1 MVECIYYPKERRNLN
16 VKKDTGKKIFNALF
30 FVVVFALTLWAV
42 FYGADLKL
50 LLRCLSTVN
59 PLFLLPS
66 IVCVVCFILGESVIL
81 HYLFRILGLNARFSR
96 CCQYSFIGFFYC
108 CITPS
113 ASGGQPM
120 QLVAMHKDRIPVA
133 PATVVLAIITIIYKL
148 VLVVLGLVVLI
159 LRPATVMIYIADVQ
173 GILYLGLVLNVICIV
188 ALLLVVFK
196 PAVVRNLTAWTM
208 QLINNI
214 RPLKDPRGIE
224 RKVEDMIGQ
233 YEGAAEFFLRHKM
246 VMVKVFLI
254 TFLQRC
260 LLFLVTWF
268 VFLSFRLEGHSPVLI
283 TTLQGI
289 IAVAADMMPTPGGM
303 GISETLF
310 LKIFTPIFGAEL
322 VLPGMVVS
330 RGISYYTQLLI
341 SAAVTA
347 VSTFVIKSPKKETT
361 GN

>member
-1 MVECIYYPKERRNLN
+1 
-16 VKKDTGKKIFNALF
+16 
-30 FVVVFALTLWAV
+30 
-42 FYGADLKL
+42 
-50 LLRCLSTVN
+50 
-59 PLFLLPS
+59 
-66 IVCVVCFILGESVIL
+66 VCFILSESVIL
-81 HYLFRILGLNARFSR
+81 HYLFRILGLNARFSS
-96 CCQYSFIGFFYC
+96 CCRYSFIGFFYC

-120 QLVAMHKDRIPVA
+120 QLLSMHKDRIPVA

-148 VLVVLGLVVLI
+148 VLVVLGLGVLL
-159 LRPATVMIYIADVQ
+159 LRPASVMIYLEHVQ
-173 GILYLGLVLNVICIV
+173 GILYLGLVLNVICIA
-188 ALLLVVFK
+188 ALLLLVFR
-196 PAVVRNLTAWTM
+196 PVLVRNLTAWTM

-214 RPLKDPRGIE
+214 RPLKDPNGIE
-224 RKVEDMIGQ
+224 RKVEDMISQ
-233 YEGAAEFFLRHKM
+233 YEGAAEFFLRHKA

-268 VFLSFRLEGHSPVLI
+268 VFLSFGLEGHSPVLI

-310 LKIFTPIFGAEL
+310 LQIFTPIFGSRL

-347 VSTFVIKSPKKETT
+347 FSALFHKSVDKETT
-361 GN
+361 GNE

>member
-1 MVECIYYPKERRNLN
+1 MRKEI
-16 VKKDTGKKIFNALF
+16 GKKFFNAIF
-30 FVVVFALTLWAV
+30 FIVVFGLTVWAV

-50 LLRCLSTVN
+50 LLRCLRAVN
-59 PLFLLPS
+59 PLFLLPA
-66 IVCVVCFILGESVIL
+66 VACVICFILGESVIL
-81 HYLFRILGLNARFSR
+81 HYLFRVLGLETRFSR
-96 CCQYSFIGFFYC
+96 CCIYSFIGFFYC

-120 QLVAMHKDRIPVA
+120 QLLAMHKDRIPVA
-133 PATVVLAIITIIYKL
+133 PATVVLAIITILYKL
-148 VLVVLGLVVLI
+148 VLVVMGVAVLVF
-159 LRPATVMIYIADVQ
+159 RPASVMVYLEGVQ
-173 GILYLGLVLNVICIV
+173 GILYLGLVLNVICIA
-188 ALLLVVFK
+188 ALLLAVFR
-196 PAVVRNLTAWTM
+196 PAVVRNLTAWTL

-214 RPLKDPRGIE
+214 RPLKDPKGIE
-224 RKVEDMIGQ
+224 QKVEDMLSQ
-233 YEGAAEFFLRHKM
+233 YEGAAEFFLRNKA
-246 VMVKVFLI
+246 VMVKVFLL

-260 LLFLVTWF
+260 LLFSVTWF
-268 VFLSFRLEGHSPVLI
+268 VYLSFGLEGHGPVLI

-310 LKIFTPIFGAEL
+310 LRIFNPIFGSTL

-347 VSTFVIKSPKKETT
+347 VSTFVLKSPHKETT

>member
-1 MVECIYYPKERRNLN
+1 MDKN
-16 VKKDTGKKIFNALF
+16 TGKKIFNAIF
-30 FVVVFALTLWAV
+30 FIVVFGLTVWAV

-50 LLRCLSTVN
+50 LLRCLRAVN
-59 PLFLLPS
+59 PLFLLPA
-66 IVCVVCFILGESVIL
+66 VACVICFILGESVIL

-96 CCQYSFIGFFYC
+96 CCIYSFIGFFYC

-133 PATVVLAIITIIYKL
+133 PATVVLAIITITYKL
-148 VLVVLGLVVLI
+148 VLVVLGLAVLVF
-159 LRPATVMIYIADVQ
+159 RPASVIGYLEGVQ
-173 GILYLGLVLNVICIV
+173 GVLYLGLVLNVICIG
-188 ALLLVVFK
+188 ALLLLVFK

-214 RPLKDPRGIE
+214 RPLKDPKGLE

-233 YEGAAEFFLRHKM
+233 YEGAAEFFLRNKA

-268 VFLSFRLEGHSPVLI
+268 VYLSFGLEGHGPLLI

-310 LKIFTPIFGAEL
+310 LRIFNPIFGSTL

-347 VSTFVIKSPKKETT
+347 VSTFVLKSPHKETT

>member
-1 MVECIYYPKERRNLN
+1 MS
-16 VKKDTGKKIFNALF
+16 KDTGKKLFNALF
-30 FVVVFALTLWAV
+30 FMIVFALTLWAV
-42 FYGADLKL
+42 FYGADLQL
-50 LLRCLSTVN
+50 LLRCLASVN

-66 IVCVVCFILGESVIL
+66 ILCVICFILGESVIL
-81 HYLFRILGLNARFSR
+81 YYLFKILGLEARFSH
-96 CCQYSFIGFFYC
+96 CCRYSFIGFFYC

-133 PATVVLAIITIIYKL
+133 PATVVLAIVTIIYKL
-148 VLVVLGLVVLI
+148 VLVVLGLAVLL
-159 LRPATVMIYIADVQ
+159 LRPASVMGYLAGVQ
-173 GILYLGLVLNVICIV
+173 GILYLGLVLNVICIG
-188 ALLLVVFK
+188 ALLLLVFK
-196 PAVVRNLTAWTM
+196 PAVVRSLTAWTM

-214 RPLKDPRGIE
+214 RPLKDPKGLE
-224 RKVEDMIGQ
+224 RKVEDMISQ
-233 YEGAAEFFLRHKM
+233 YEGAAEFFRSHKT
-246 VMVKVFLI
+246 VMLQVFVI
-254 TFLQRC
+254 TFVQRI

-268 VFLSFRLEGHSPVLI
+268 VYLSLGMEGHGPVLI

-310 LKIFTPIFGAEL
+310 LQIFSPIFGSSL
-322 VLPGMVVS
+322 VLPAMVVS

-341 SAAVTA
+341 SGAVTA
-347 VSTFVIKSPKKETT
+347 ISTFVVKSPEKDTT